1 MSRTDSMTSIS
12 GRNFLAPTP
21 SDASSRAE
29 KHTRHDSKSRK
40 RRPSG
45 NSFLIEYLIT
55 ATKIKSDDSHNAI
68 LLLQY

>member
-1 MSRTDSMTSIS
+1 MTSIS

-45 NSFLIEYLIT
+45 NSFHIEYLIT
-55 ATKIKSDDSHNAI
+55 TTKIENNDSHHAM
-68 LLLQY
+68 LLLLY